1 MMMTYETTEIG
12 VRVGSMA
19 PDFNLLDHEQNE
31 RHMASVMGERGVII
45 GFIKDIWTPASIRR
59 ILFMQKHH
67 RKFQAEGYN
76 IALIIADQPHTLH
89 SFHLSSEVKVSLP
102 LLADPTEEA
111 HSTFKMGP
119 SGLILIDSRQIVR
132 AKWLIPDERVWL
144 RAKELLDEV
153 RAATA

>member
-1 MMMTYETTEIG
+1 MTMTSETAEIG
-12 VRVGSMA
+12 VRIGSVA
-19 PDFNLLDHEQNE
+19 PGFNLLDHERNE
-31 RHMASVMGERGVII
+31 RRLESVMGEKGVII

-67 RKFQAEGYN
+67 RKFQEAGYN

-102 LLADPTEEA
+102 LLADPEEEA
-111 HSTFKMGP
+111 HQTYKMGP
-119 SGLILIDSRQIVR
+119 SGLILIDATYMVR

-144 RAKELLDEV
+144 RAKELLEEV